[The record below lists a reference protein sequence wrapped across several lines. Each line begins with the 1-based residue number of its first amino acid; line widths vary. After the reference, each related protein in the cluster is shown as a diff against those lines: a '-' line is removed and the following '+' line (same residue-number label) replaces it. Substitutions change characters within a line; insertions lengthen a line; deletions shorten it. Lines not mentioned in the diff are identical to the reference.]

1 MRMTDI
7 ETSEVTSSQDSKS
20 SGAGPAL
27 LVLYCL
33 PSPLLIIVLAS
44 SVGAT
49 HIACLKNAELQLS
62 TLDTDHAAFY
72 DHDALVLAPGKDT
85 GQRVGFNVDEV

>member
-1 MRMTDI
+1 M
-7 ETSEVTSSQDSKS
+7 
-20 SGAGPAL
+20 

-49 HIACLKNAELQLS
+49 HMAGLKNAELQLS

-72 DHDALVLAPGKDT
+72 NHDALDLAPRKDT
-85 GQRVGFNVDEV
+85 EQRVGFIVDEVLYILLLTE